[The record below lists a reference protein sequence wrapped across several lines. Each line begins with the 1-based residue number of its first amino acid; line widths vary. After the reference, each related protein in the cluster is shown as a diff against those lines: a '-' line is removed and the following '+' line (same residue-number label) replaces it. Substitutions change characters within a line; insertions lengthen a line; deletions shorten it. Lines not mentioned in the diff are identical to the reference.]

1 MKDKLE
7 TVKGSG
13 NVFRDFGYQ
22 NADVEQLKSQLA
34 ADIIRILDEQ
44 KLSVRKAA
52 TKTGFDHAD
61 FSRIRNADLGRFTI
75 DRLVTVLN
83 RLNQHVEMI
92 RHKTVGGNSN
102 VPHFRSFLQQLR
114 KHNIVL
120 LIGKNILS
128 TPASVHDMVPCIGI
142 FDSKWS

>member
-52 TKTGFDHAD
+52 TKTGFDNAD

-83 RLNQHVEMI
+83 RLNQHVEI
-92 RHKTVGGNSN
+92 KV
-102 VPHFRSFLQQLR
+102 
-114 KHNIVL
+114 
-120 LIGKNILS
+120 
-128 TPASVHDMVPCIGI
+128 TPAQGQHLQTA
-142 FDSKWS
+142 